1 MTDDQTNTTSPTTHY
16 FSWSE
21 KPINEAWYMP
31 LTTRCRGLVINRD
44 GYRGLFNDGDIDK
57 GTQFLLDKIDDSK
70 LRTQDSTSL
79 NILDLGCGSGIMPL
93 WIMAYSEQKKII
105 PLPHIDACDISPL
118 AVTCAQHNTE
128 KYKNIK
134 VILSDIM
141 TNDYFHDKQYDL
153 IITNPPF
160 AAGKKTVREFFRQWY
175 VHLAPGGQMRCV
187 APTNKWAKSHIAYC
201 ETIGSVTVVSVERW
215 WRVWY
220 IQK

>member
-1 MTDDQTNTTSPTTHY
+1 
-16 FSWSE
+16 
-21 KPINEAWYMP
+21 MP

-160 AAGKKTVREFFRQWY
+160 AAGKKTVREFFRQ
-175 VHLAPGGQMRCV
+175 
-187 APTNKWAKSHIAYC
+187 
-201 ETIGSVTVVSVERW
+201 
-215 WRVWY
+215 
-220 IQK
+220 